1 MNQTKIL
8 IAALVVGII
17 AGCTTSQKSAWTSK
31 RTLLTVDF
39 KPGQPLKYK
48 FVSSRNMAVDWGPS
62 RAGDVNKINSS
73 SESLEMIVSYTLV
86 TVDPCGISTIRANCE
101 SARVNRT
108 LSSARQQNWKEAAEN
123 FTGKDWTF
131 TVDARGKIVDGSQFV
146 DVLHKAGQQAFRAD
160 RKNGLIKDPD
170 MLYDVIATQW
180 FLWDSVSH
188 ISNPAKGVAVG
199 EKWKSVLPAPATM
212 ILFAARNVNYT
223 LEEIRQ
229 DPNDPNNRMAVI
241 GSSYSLLWPNPSEW
255 PIPYTEGFMMSGIFG
270 FLREYKVLDIQGH
283 GQELFNIEAGRT
295 EQYTQ
300 KYTMRATS
308 SMPMGLGGVNPKI
321 TIEQTITMQL
331 IAAEKKN

>member
-17 AGCTTSQKSAWTSK
+17 AGCTPAQKAALTSK

-73 SESLEMIVSYTLV
+73 SESLEMVVFYTPV
-86 TVDPCGISTIRANCE
+86 TVDPYGISTIRAHCE
-101 SARVNRT
+101 SASAHRT
-108 LSSARQQNWKEAAEN
+108 LSSARSQSWKEAAES
-123 FTGKDWTF
+123 FSGKDWTF

-188 ISNPAKGVAVG
+188 INNPSKGVAVG

-229 DPNDPNNRMAVI
+229 DPNDPNSRIAVI

-255 PIPYTEGFMMSGIFG
+255 PIPYTEVFMMSGIFG
-270 FLREYKVLDIQGH
+270 FLRDYKVLDIQGH

-300 KYTMRATS
+300 KYTMHATAG
-308 SMPMGLGGVNPKI
+308 MPMGLSGINPKI
-321 TIEQTITMQL
+321 TIEQTMTMQL
-331 IAAEKKN
+331 IAPGKKN

>member
-17 AGCTTSQKSAWTSK
+17 AGCTPAQKSALTSK

-39 KPGQPLKYK
+39 KPDLPLKYK
-48 FVSSRNMAVDWGPS
+48 FVSSREMAVDWGPS
-62 RAGDVNKINSS
+62 RGGDVNKINSS
-73 SESLEMIVSYTLV
+73 SESLEMVVSYTPV
-86 TVDPCGISTIRANCE
+86 TVDPYGVSTIRANCE
-101 SARVNRT
+101 SARVKRT
-108 LSSARQQNWKEAAEN
+108 SARQQSWKEAAED
-123 FTGKDWTF
+123 FTGKSWTF

-146 DVLHKAGQQAFRAD
+146 DVLHQTGQQAFRPD
-160 RKNGLIKDPD
+160 RSKGLIKDPD

-188 ISNPAKGVAVG
+188 ISNPTKGVAVG
-199 EKWKSVLPAPATM
+199 DKWKSVLPAPATM

-241 GSSYSLLWPNPSEW
+241 GGSYSLLWPSPSEW
-255 PIPYTEGFMMSGIFG
+255 PVPYTEMFQMSGIFG

-300 KYTMRATS
+300 KYTMRATAS
-308 SMPMGLGGVNPKI
+308 LPMGLGGVNPKI

-331 IAAEKKN
+331 IAAGKKN

>member
-17 AGCTTSQKSAWTSK
+17 AGCTQAQKSALTSK

-39 KPGQPLKYK
+39 KPDQPLRYR
-48 FVSSRNMAVDWGPS
+48 FVSSRNMAVDWGTS
-62 RAGDVNKINSS
+62 RGSNVSKINRS
-73 SESLEMIVSYTLV
+73 SESLEMVVLYTPV
-86 TVDPCGISTIRANCE
+86 KVDPYGISTIKASCE
-101 SARVNRT
+101 AASVKRT
-108 LSSARQQNWKEAAEN
+108 AESGHQQNWKEAAES
-123 FTGKDWTF
+123 FAGKSWTF

-146 DVLHKAGQQAFRAD
+146 DVLHQAGQQAFRTD
-160 RKNGLIKDPD
+160 RSHGLIKEPD
-170 MLYDVIATQW
+170 MLYDAIATQW
-180 FLWDSVSH
+180 FLWDSVAH
-188 ISNPAKGVAVG
+188 ISNPAKGVAIG
-199 EKWKSVLPAPATM
+199 EKWKSVLSAPATM

-229 DPNDPNNRMAVI
+229 DPNDPNNRTAVI
-241 GSSYSLLWPNPSEW
+241 GSTYSMLWPNPSEW
-255 PIPYTEGFMMSGIFG
+255 PVPYTEMFQMSGMFG

-300 KYTMRATS
+300 KYTMRVAAAL
-308 SMPMGLGGVNPKI
+308 PMGFNDVTPKI

-331 IAAEKKN
+331 IPAAKKN

>member
-1 MNQTKIL
+1 LNQTKIL

-17 AGCTTSQKSAWTSK
+17 AGCTPAQKAALTSK

-73 SESLEMIVSYTLV
+73 SESLEMVVFYTPV
-86 TVDPCGISTIRANCE
+86 TVDPYGISTIRAHCE
-101 SARVNRT
+101 SASAHRT
-108 LSSARQQNWKEAAEN
+108 LSSARSQSWKEAAES
-123 FTGKDWTF
+123 FSGKDWTF

-188 ISNPAKGVAVG
+188 INNPSKGVAVG

-229 DPNDPNNRMAVI
+229 DPNDPNSRIAVI

-255 PIPYTEGFMMSGIFG
+255 PIPYTEVFMMSGIFG
-270 FLREYKVLDIQGH
+270 FLRDYKVLDIQGH

-300 KYTMRATS
+300 KYTMHATAG
-308 SMPMGLGGVNPKI
+308 MPMGLSGINPKI
-321 TIEQTITMQL
+321 TIEQTMTMQL
-331 IAAEKKN
+331 IAPGKKN

>member
-1 MNQTKIL
+1 LNQTKIL
-8 IAALVVGII
+8 IVALVVGII
-17 AGCTTSQKSAWTSK
+17 GGCTPAQKSALTSK

-39 KPGQPLKYK
+39 KPDQPLKYK

-62 RAGDVNKINSS
+62 RAGDANKINSS
-73 SESLEMIVSYTLV
+73 SESLEMIVSYTPV
-86 TVDPCGISTIRANCE
+86 TVDPYGISTIRANCE

-108 LSSARQQNWKEAAEN
+108 LSSARSQNWKEAAED
-123 FTGKDWTF
+123 FTGKSWTF

-146 DVLHKAGQQAFRAD
+146 DVLHQAGQRAFRAD
-160 RKNGLIKDPD
+160 RSKGLIKDPD

-199 EKWKSVLPAPATM
+199 EKWKSVLSAPATM

-229 DPNDPNNRMAVI
+229 DPNDPNNRIAVI
-241 GSSYSLLWPNPSEW
+241 GGSYSLLWPNPSEW
-255 PIPYTEGFMMSGIFG
+255 PIPYTESFQMSGIFG
-270 FLREYKVLDIQGH
+270 FLRDYKMVDIQGH
-283 GQELFNIEAGRT
+283 GQELFNIKAGRT

-308 SMPMGLGGVNPKI
+308 SMPMGLSGVNPKI
-321 TIEQTITMQL
+321 TIEQTMTMQL
-331 IAAEKKN
+331 IAAGKKN

>member
-1 MNQTKIL
+1 LSQTKIL

-17 AGCTTSQKSAWTSK
+17 AGCTTAQKSALNSK

-39 KPGQPLKYK
+39 KPDQPLKYK
-48 FVSSRNMAVDWGPS
+48 FVSSREMAVDWGPS
-62 RAGDVNKINSS
+62 RGGDVNKITSS
-73 SESLEMIVSYTLV
+73 SESLEMVVSYMPV
-86 TVDPCGISTIRANCE
+86 TVDPYGISTIRANCE
-101 SARVNRT
+101 SASVKRT
-108 LSSARQQNWKEAAEN
+108 SARQQSWKEAAES
-123 FTGKDWTF
+123 FAGKSWTF
-131 TVDARGKIVDGSQFV
+131 TVDARGKIVDCSQFV
-146 DVLHKAGQQAFRAD
+146 DVLHQAGQQAFRAD
-160 RKNGLIKDPD
+160 RSHGPIKDPD

-188 ISNPAKGVAVG
+188 INNPAKGVAVG

-229 DPNDPNNRMAVI
+229 DPNDPNNRIAVI
-241 GSSYSLLWPNPSEW
+241 GGSYSLLWPNPSEW
-255 PIPYTEGFMMSGIFG
+255 PVPYTEAFQMSGMFG

-300 KYTMRATS
+300 KYTMRATAG
-308 SMPMGLGGVNPKI
+308 MPMGLSGVNPKI
-321 TIEQTITMQL
+321 TIEQTMTMQL
-331 IAAEKKN
+331 IAAGKKN